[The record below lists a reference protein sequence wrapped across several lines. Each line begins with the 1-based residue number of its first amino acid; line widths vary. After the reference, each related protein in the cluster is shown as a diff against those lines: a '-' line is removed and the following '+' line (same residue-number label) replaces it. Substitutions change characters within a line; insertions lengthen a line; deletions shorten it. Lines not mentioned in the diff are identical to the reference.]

1 MNEIMISTTLC
12 NLFMGLVCLILIL
25 LAIGMV
31 QTFINDRRRE
41 KREQEKE
48 AHDTEYHEQRMKDLL
63 SK

>member
-41 KREQEKE
+41 KREQEKSP
-48 AHDTEYHEQRMKDLL
+48 T
-63 SK
+63 